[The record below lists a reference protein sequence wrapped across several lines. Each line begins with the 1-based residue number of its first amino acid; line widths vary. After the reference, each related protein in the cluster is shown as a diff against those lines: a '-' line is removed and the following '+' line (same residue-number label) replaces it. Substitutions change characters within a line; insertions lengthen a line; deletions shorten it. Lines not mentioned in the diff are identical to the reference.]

1 MGQFNPFYRSNNGG
15 GSGGGGSSEVVRYKI
30 EKSLENSKTVF
41 KLKQSINGVSSYVG
55 NIITFDAADISF
67 DSEKAQTVEEAL
79 NYLLNF
85 TEGNYNFTTF
95 QELGIDTSGKTME
108 QILSE
113 VLSKN
118 LPVNTIITGQIYKSA
133 APDLGWNNAEAKIQ
147 ITEGG
152 VGQQIYW
159 CSVSSIE
166 VEPYQWNS
174 IYYEKQSDGSIQE
187 TLGWTP
193 TYYELP
199 TASKNEKG
207 GILVGD
213 TLTIDSNGVLNIN
226 LSNIKSIEKIEFTS
240 STEGV
245 LPAIEGATDT
255 YTIYYTD
262 GTTFTYQIQNGVKGT
277 NGENGITP
285 KFNVTDTAIQVSTDN
300 GATYLDLVLL
310 SEITG
315 AAGADGE
322 NGQDG
327 ITPILRATETA
338 IQVSID
344 NGGTYTDLVQISD
357 ITGED
362 GQDGISVTGA
372 LINSNGHLIVTL
384 SNGNEIDA
392 GEAKGKDGTSINI
405 KDSLSSTDEL
415 PSTGQSTGDSYLI
428 SGNIW
433 IYTGSTDEGSI
444 NGFKNAGNIQ
454 GPEGRGISSIVIE
467 DGELKITY
475 TDGTSSIVG
484 NVVGPQGEQGIQGE
498 KGEQGIQGEN
508 GLSAYEIFIKN
519 NPGSTLTESE
529 WLASLK
535 GEKGDIGE
543 TGNDGTS
550 ISITSTEKLE
560 GTTTITFSDGTSI
573 TINDGEKGE
582 NGLNG
587 ENGKSLEFDWNG
599 TELGIRLEGETDYT
613 YVDLKGEVGKDGI
626 GISGI
631 EFTSSTGGG
640 TPGIAGATDTYTIT
654 LTDNTTYTFVVYNG
668 NNGGDGHTHEN
679 KDVLDKLGE
688 QNGEL
693 TYNGEEVFRVWHG
706 TKQEYD
712 ALSEKSEDWT
722 YIITDD
728 ESSVSE
734 FTSELKEKLD
744 GIEEGANN
752 YVHPDVSGTKT
763 QYGEI
768 SVNDF
773 TISISNAPFKFGDL
787 ANASQCGVPIE
798 NAKGEHSLCANSFTS
813 TSECAES
820 SSAFG
825 YATKAGAK
833 QQFVAGRYNAV
844 DEGDIDRT
852 DELYGIGQYVFILG
866 NGLSPDKLSNAL
878 AVDWKGNI
886 FCDGDET
893 SLNAQIDANTE
904 KFGDYLPLTG
914 GTLTGQLKGPM
925 FVGDLTG
932 NADTA
937 TKLATA
943 RTINGASFD
952 GTTNIKVPLL
962 NCYAYDDSST
972 FSDTPWHKVASTSIT
987 GIKVDSVLIMHVD
1000 KGMSNSGFNGVLRA
1014 RIRSSDTAGK
1024 CESASLIWEVA
1035 ADHFMTEE
1043 SDSMKNSNFVLVY
1056 TEDTTNGKLTA
1067 ELWVK
1072 ITSQYYGYQFN
1083 VISMGD
1089 RKTATNATLW
1099 TLYNS
1104 SSGVASHTSGTSAIT
1119 SSCQPIANPAAAL
1132 YDNNE
1137 TMTHISTSTV
1147 NTSIDSYFRGFV
1159 GMSENPA
1166 ARTLYTYSTEA
1177 VKSELGI
1184 TDSSWKNLILGETGQ
1199 IVYRKIG
1206 SLVEIKGQYKP
1217 ATSGGGFTIGT
1228 MPEGYRPSTYKAVS
1242 TLANEANNM
1251 LFLMRVRTNG
1261 EVNISGSNA
1270 TTFTAG
1276 TVYDL
1281 HIQYFVD

>member
-1 MGQFNPFYRSNNGG
+1 MGQFNPFYRSNSGG
-15 GSGGGGSSEVVRYKI
+15 GSGGGGSSEIVRYKI

-159 CSVSSIE
+159 CSVASIE

-240 STEGV
+240 ST
-245 LPAIEGATDT
+245 
-255 YTIYYTD
+255 
-262 GTTFTYQIQNGVKGT
+262 
-277 NGENGITP
+277 
-285 KFNVTDTAIQVSTDN
+285 
-300 GATYLDLVLL
+300 
-310 SEITG
+310 
-315 AAGADGE
+315 
-322 NGQDG
+322 
-327 ITPILRATETA
+327 
-338 IQVSID
+338 
-344 NGGTYTDLVQISD
+344 GGD
-357 ITGED
+357 
-362 GQDGISVTGA
+362 
-372 LINSNGHLIVTL
+372 
-384 SNGNEIDA
+384 
-392 GEAKGKDGTSINI
+392 
-405 KDSLSSTDEL
+405 
-415 PSTGQSTGDSYLI
+415 
-428 SGNIW
+428 
-433 IYTGSTDEGSI
+433 
-444 NGFKNAGNIQ
+444 
-454 GPEGRGISSIVIE
+454 
-467 DGELKITY
+467 
-475 TDGTSSIVG
+475 
-484 NVVGPQGEQGIQGE
+484 
-498 KGEQGIQGEN
+498 
-508 GLSAYEIFIKN
+508 
-519 NPGSTLTESE
+519 
-529 WLASLK
+529 
-535 GEKGDIGE
+535 
-543 TGNDGTS
+543 
-550 ISITSTEKLE
+550 
-560 GTTTITFSDGTSI
+560 
-573 TINDGEKGE
+573 
-582 NGLNG
+582 
-587 ENGKSLEFDWNG
+587 
-599 TELGIRLEGETDYT
+599 
-613 YVDLKGEVGKDGI
+613 
-626 GISGI
+626 
-631 EFTSSTGGG
+631 

-654 LTDNTTYTFVVYNG
+654 LTDNTTYTFDVYNG
-668 NNGGDGHTHEN
+668 NNGGD
-679 KDVLDKLGE
+679 
-688 QNGEL
+688 
-693 TYNGEEVFRVWHG
+693 
-706 TKQEYD
+706 
-712 ALSEKSEDWT
+712 
-722 YIITDD
+722 
-728 ESSVSE
+728 
-734 FTSELKEKLD
+734 
-744 GIEEGANN
+744 
-752 YVHPDVSGTKT
+752 PDVSGTKT

-773 TISISNAPFKFGDL
+773 TISISDAPFKFGNL

-904 KFGDYLPLTG
+904 KFGDQLPLTG

-972 FSDTPWHKVASTSIT
+972 FSDTPWHKVASCSFGGANT
-987 GIKVDSVLIMHVD
+987 DAVLIMHID
-1000 KGMSNSGFNGVLRA
+1000 KGWDNTGNGILKA
-1014 RIRSSDTAGK
+1014 RIRSSNTAGK
-1024 CESASLIWEVA
+1024 YYAGELIWQVA
-1035 ADHFMTEE
+1035 ANNFMTEGA
-1043 SDSMKNSNFVLVY
+1043 SSITNPNFVLVY

-1072 ITSQYYGYQFN
+1072 ITTRYDGWQFN
-1083 VISMGD
+1083 VISMGN
-1089 RKTATNATLW
+1089 RVGSGNNNLW

-1104 SSGVASHTSGTSAIT
+1104 SSGVASHTSGTGTII

-1159 GMSENPA
+1159 GISENPA

-1184 TDSSWKNLILGETGQ
+1184 TDSGWIDLINNKTGN
-1199 IVYRKIG
+1199 VRYRKIG
-1206 SLVEIKGQYKP
+1206 SIVEVQGYFRP
-1217 ATSGGGFTIGT
+1217 NTSDSKFMIGKL
-1228 MPEGYRPSTYKAVS
+1228 PEGYRPASHMALAMLPDHTYSKFFA
-1242 TLANEANNM
+1242 L
-1251 LFLMRVRTNG
+1251 RVYTNG
-1261 EVNISGSNA
+1261 SVEIIKHSENPFVSGEICE
-1270 TTFTAG
+1270 
-1276 TVYDL
+1276 L

>member
-1 MGQFNPFYRSNNGG
+1 MGQFNPFYRSNSGGGGG
-15 GSGGGGSSEVVRYKI
+15 GSGSSEIVRYKI

-41 KLKQSINGVSSYVG
+41 KLKQTINGVSSYVG
-55 NIITFDAADISF
+55 NVITFDAADISF

-174 IYYEKQSDGSIQE
+174 IYYADDINSPINQ
-187 TLGWTP
+187 TLDWTP

-199 TASKNEKG
+199 TASTTEKG
-207 GILVGD
+207 GIIVGN
-213 TLTIDSNGVLNIN
+213 TLNIDSNGVLNIN
-226 LSNIKSIEKIEFTS
+226 LDNIKSIEKIEFTS
-240 STEGV
+240 STGGV

-255 YTIYYTD
+255 YTITYTD

-300 GATYLDLVLL
+300 GATYSDLVLL

-315 AAGADGE
+315 AAGVDGE

-357 ITGED
+357 ITGKD

-405 KDSLSSTDEL
+405 KDSLSSTNEL

-467 DGELKITY
+467 NGELKITY

-498 KGEQGIQGEN
+498 KGE
-508 GLSAYEIFIKN
+508 S
-519 NPGSTLTESE
+519 
-529 WLASLK
+529 
-535 GEKGDIGE
+535 
-543 TGNDGTS
+543 
-550 ISITSTEKLE
+550 
-560 GTTTITFSDGTSI
+560 
-573 TINDGEKGE
+573 
-582 NGLNG
+582 GLNG

-599 TELGIRLEGETDYT
+599 TQLGIRLEGEASYT
-613 YVDLKGEVGKDGI
+613 YVDLKGEVGSDGT
-626 GISGI
+626 GISKI
-631 EFTSSTGGG
+631 EFTSSTGGS

-679 KDVLDKLGE
+679 KAVLDKLGE

-712 ALSEKSEDWT
+712 ALSEKREDWT

-734 FTSELKEKLD
+734 FTSELKGKLD

-773 TISISNAPFKFGDL
+773 TISISNAPFKFGNL
-787 ANASQCGVPIE
+787 ANASQCGIPIE

-987 GIKVDSVLIMHVD
+987 GIKVDSVLVMHVD

-1035 ADHFMTEE
+1035 ADYFMTEGA
-1043 SDSMKNSNFVLVY
+1043 SSINNPNFVLVY
-1056 TEDTTNGKLTA
+1056 TEDTTNGNLTA

-1072 ITSQYYGYQFN
+1072 ITKQYDGWQFN
-1083 VISMGD
+1083 VISMGN
-1089 RKTATNATLW
+1089 RKTATNTTLW
-1099 TLYNS
+1099 KLYNS
-1104 SSGVASHTSGTSAIT
+1104 NSGVASHTSGTSTIT
-1119 SSCQPIANPAAAL
+1119 SSCQAIANPAAAL

-1166 ARTLYTYSTEA
+1166 ARTLFTYSTEA

-1184 TDSSWKNLILGETGQ
+1184 TDSGWNNLILGETGQ
-1199 IVYRKIG
+1199 VEYRKIG
-1206 SLVEIKGQYKP
+1206 SLVEVRGQYKP

-1251 LFLMRVRTNG
+1251 LFLMRVYTDG
-1261 EVNISGSNA
+1261 EVNISGYSA
-1270 TTFTAG
+1270 TAFTAG

>member
-1 MGQFNPFYRSNNGG
+1 MGQFNPFYRSNSGGGGG
-15 GSGGGGSSEVVRYKI
+15 GSGSSEVVRYKI
-30 EKSLENSKTVF
+30 EKSSENSKTVF

-55 NIITFDAADISF
+55 DIITFDAADISF

-240 STEGV
+240 ST
-245 LPAIEGATDT
+245 
-255 YTIYYTD
+255 
-262 GTTFTYQIQNGVKGT
+262 
-277 NGENGITP
+277 
-285 KFNVTDTAIQVSTDN
+285 
-300 GATYLDLVLL
+300 
-310 SEITG
+310 
-315 AAGADGE
+315 
-322 NGQDG
+322 
-327 ITPILRATETA
+327 
-338 IQVSID
+338 
-344 NGGTYTDLVQISD
+344 GGD
-357 ITGED
+357 
-362 GQDGISVTGA
+362 
-372 LINSNGHLIVTL
+372 
-384 SNGNEIDA
+384 
-392 GEAKGKDGTSINI
+392 
-405 KDSLSSTDEL
+405 
-415 PSTGQSTGDSYLI
+415 
-428 SGNIW
+428 
-433 IYTGSTDEGSI
+433 
-444 NGFKNAGNIQ
+444 
-454 GPEGRGISSIVIE
+454 
-467 DGELKITY
+467 
-475 TDGTSSIVG
+475 
-484 NVVGPQGEQGIQGE
+484 
-498 KGEQGIQGEN
+498 
-508 GLSAYEIFIKN
+508 
-519 NPGSTLTESE
+519 
-529 WLASLK
+529 
-535 GEKGDIGE
+535 
-543 TGNDGTS
+543 
-550 ISITSTEKLE
+550 
-560 GTTTITFSDGTSI
+560 
-573 TINDGEKGE
+573 
-582 NGLNG
+582 
-587 ENGKSLEFDWNG
+587 
-599 TELGIRLEGETDYT
+599 
-613 YVDLKGEVGKDGI
+613 
-626 GISGI
+626 
-631 EFTSSTGGG
+631 

-654 LTDNTTYTFVVYNG
+654 LTDNTTYTFDVYNG

-688 QNGEL
+688 QNVEL

-734 FTSELKEKLD
+734 FTSELKRKLD

-904 KFGDYLPLTG
+904 KLQAIEEGANKTVVDNALSSTSTNPVQNKVINAQITTLISASHTHSNKDVLDEITSDDYTNWQSAKNKAHTHSNKDVLDDITSSDVASWNLSYIQTHEHENKDVLDGITAIDTALSSTSTNPVQNKTVKTEFGKYLPLSG
-914 GTLTGQLKGPM
+914 GTLTGQLTGTT
-925 FVGDLTG
+925 FAGALSG
-932 NADTA
+932 NASTA
-937 TKLATA
+937 TKLKTA
-943 RTINGASFD
+943 RKINGASFD
-952 GTTNIKVPLL
+952 GTDNINTAYAYNLQLSTNYES
-962 NCYAYDDSST
+962 NCYTMFARTSDVNLNANVGATILFTDAGDFGGTRPGAWIIQLTNRGSSP
-972 FSDTPWHKVASTSIT
+972 S
-987 GIKVDSVLIMHVD
+987 MHVRTLIPHN
-1000 KGMSNSGFNGVLRA
+1000 KGTVQFGYY
-1014 RIRSSDTAGK
+1014 
-1024 CESASLIWEVA
+1024 
-1035 ADHFMTEE
+1035 H
-1043 SDSMKNSNFVLVY
+1043 
-1056 TEDTTNGKLTA
+1056 DTTNGYFYFGVYTTPYRASGSITVLRNVNVEIKNYGNITTSPSGWTA
-1067 ELWVK
+1067 VTPVEFETK
-1072 ITSQYYGYQFN
+1072 S
-1083 VISMGD
+1083 D
-1089 RKTATNATLW
+1089 
-1099 TLYNS
+1099 
-1104 SSGVASHTSGTSAIT
+1104 SG
-1119 SSCQPIANPAAAL
+1119 
-1132 YDNNE
+1132 
-1137 TMTHISTSTV
+1137 
-1147 NTSIDSYFRGFV
+1147 
-1159 GMSENPA
+1159 
-1166 ARTLYTYSTEA
+1166 
-1177 VKSELGI
+1177 
-1184 TDSSWKNLILGETGQ
+1184 WKNLILGETGQ

-1242 TLANEANNM
+1242 MLANEANNM
-1251 LFLMRVRTNG
+1251 FFLMRVRTNG
-1261 EVNISGSNA
+1261 DVNISGSNA
-1270 TTFTAG
+1270 TTFTQG
-1276 TVYDL
+1276 TIYDL
-1281 HIQYFVD
+1281 HIQYFID

>member
-1 MGQFNPFYRSNNGG
+1 MGQFNPFYRSNSGG
-15 GSGGGGSSEVVRYKI
+15 GSGGGGSSEIVRYKI
-30 EKSLENSKTVF
+30 EKSLENSKTIF
-41 KLKQSINGVSSYVG
+41 KLKQSINGASSYVG
-55 NIITFDAADISF
+55 DIITFDAADISF

-95 QELGIDTSGKTME
+95 QELGIDTFGKTME

-133 APDLGWNNAEAKIQ
+133 APELRWTNAEAEIQ

-152 VGQQIYW
+152 DGQQIYW
-159 CSVSSIE
+159 CSASSIDTS
-166 VEPYQWNS
+166 PYQWNS
-174 IYYEKQSDGSIQE
+174 IYYADDINSPINQ
-187 TLGWTP
+187 TLDWTP

-199 TASKNEKG
+199 TASTTEKG
-207 GILVGD
+207 GIIVGN
-213 TLTIDSNGVLNIN
+213 TLNIDSNGVLNIN
-226 LSNIKSIEKIEFTS
+226 LDNIKSIEKIEFTS
-240 STEGV
+240 ST
-245 LPAIEGATDT
+245 
-255 YTIYYTD
+255 
-262 GTTFTYQIQNGVKGT
+262 
-277 NGENGITP
+277 
-285 KFNVTDTAIQVSTDN
+285 
-300 GATYLDLVLL
+300 
-310 SEITG
+310 
-315 AAGADGE
+315 
-322 NGQDG
+322 
-327 ITPILRATETA
+327 
-338 IQVSID
+338 
-344 NGGTYTDLVQISD
+344 GGD
-357 ITGED
+357 
-362 GQDGISVTGA
+362 
-372 LINSNGHLIVTL
+372 
-384 SNGNEIDA
+384 
-392 GEAKGKDGTSINI
+392 
-405 KDSLSSTDEL
+405 
-415 PSTGQSTGDSYLI
+415 
-428 SGNIW
+428 
-433 IYTGSTDEGSI
+433 
-444 NGFKNAGNIQ
+444 
-454 GPEGRGISSIVIE
+454 
-467 DGELKITY
+467 
-475 TDGTSSIVG
+475 
-484 NVVGPQGEQGIQGE
+484 
-498 KGEQGIQGEN
+498 
-508 GLSAYEIFIKN
+508 
-519 NPGSTLTESE
+519 
-529 WLASLK
+529 
-535 GEKGDIGE
+535 
-543 TGNDGTS
+543 
-550 ISITSTEKLE
+550 
-560 GTTTITFSDGTSI
+560 
-573 TINDGEKGE
+573 
-582 NGLNG
+582 
-587 ENGKSLEFDWNG
+587 
-599 TELGIRLEGETDYT
+599 
-613 YVDLKGEVGKDGI
+613 
-626 GISGI
+626 
-631 EFTSSTGGG
+631 
-640 TPGIAGATDTYTIT
+640 TPGIAGATDTYTII

-688 QNGEL
+688 QGGEL

-712 ALSEKSEDWT
+712 ALSEKSEYWT

-734 FTSELKEKLD
+734 FTSELKAKLD

-833 QQFVAGRYNAV
+833 QQLVAGRYNTV

-972 FSDTPWHKVASTSIT
+972 FSDTPWHKVASCSFGGANT
-987 GIKVDSVLIMHVD
+987 DAVLIMHVD
-1000 KGMSNSGFNGVLRA
+1000 KGWGNTSNGILKA
-1014 RIRSSDTAGK
+1014 RIRSSNTAGK
-1024 CESASLIWEVA
+1024 YYAGELIWQVA
-1035 ADHFMTEE
+1035 ANNFMTEGA
-1043 SDSMKNSNFVLVY
+1043 SSIANPNFVLVY

-1072 ITSQYYGYQFN
+1072 ITTQYDGWQFN
-1083 VISMGD
+1083 VISMGN
-1089 RKTATNATLW
+1089 RVGSGNNNLW

-1104 SSGVASHTSGTSAIT
+1104 SSGVASHTSGTGTII
-1119 SSCQPIANPAAAL
+1119 SSCQAIGNPAAAL
-1132 YDNNE
+1132 YDDDK
-1137 TMTHISTSTV
+1137 MITHINTSTIK
-1147 NTSIDSYFRGFV
+1147 TSTDSYFKGFV
-1159 GMSENPA
+1159 GMSQNPA
-1166 ARTLYTYSTEA
+1166 ARFLYTYSTEA

-1184 TDSSWKNLILGETGQ
+1184 TDSGWNNLILGETGQ
-1199 IVYRKIG
+1199 VEYRKIG
-1206 SLVEIKGQYKP
+1206 SLVEVRGQYKP

-1251 LFLMRVRTNG
+1251 LFLMRVYTDG
-1261 EVNISGSNA
+1261 EVNISGYNA
-1270 TTFTAG
+1270 KTFTAG